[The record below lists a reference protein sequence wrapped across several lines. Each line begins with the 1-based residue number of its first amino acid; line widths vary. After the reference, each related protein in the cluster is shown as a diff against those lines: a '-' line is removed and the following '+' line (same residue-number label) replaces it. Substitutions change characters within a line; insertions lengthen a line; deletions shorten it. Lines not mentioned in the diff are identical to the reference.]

1 MKSKVAGIASAAAVV
16 VAVLSVALGSTFAR
30 AGKQD
35 VVAFWEFIDEE
46 QDSFMFSSGG
56 GS

>member
-35 VVAFWEFIDEE
+35 VVDTAVLPANSRRS
-46 QDSFMFSSGG
+46 QQR
-56 GS
+56 